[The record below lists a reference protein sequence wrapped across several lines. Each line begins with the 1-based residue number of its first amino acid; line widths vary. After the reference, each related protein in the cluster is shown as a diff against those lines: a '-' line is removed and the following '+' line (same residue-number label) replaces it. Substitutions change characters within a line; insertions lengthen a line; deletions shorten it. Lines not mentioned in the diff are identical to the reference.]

1 MLGYAARRILQ
12 SLIVLLAIT
21 VIVFVGVNLIGNP
34 VDVLAGANCDQAC
47 RERAIERLGLNLPLW
62 EQYLI
67 FLGNLVKGDLG
78 RSFVYGTPALD
89 VVLQRLPATLEL
101 AFVAMA
107 FSLAVGFPLGIWA
120 GLKRQTAGARAVM
133 AVTVLGFS
141 VPTFWIGIL
150 LIILFSVELGLLP
163 ATGRG
168 ETVEVLGVRLSFL
181 TLDGLT
187 HIAMPALTLALY
199 KISLIVRLVRNGT
212 TEVMFADYIRFAR
225 AKGLR
230 RSRIIG
236 LHATKNIL
244 IPIITVLGIE
254 FGTLIAFAVVTE
266 TIFAWPGIG
275 KLVIEAIGSLDR
287 PVIIAYMLVTATLFV
302 AINLIVDVAY
312 SLLDPR
318 IRLGDE

>member
-12 SLIVLLAIT
+12 SLVVLLAIT
-21 VIVFVGVNLIGNP
+21 VIVFAGINLIGNP
-34 VDVLAGANCDQAC
+34 VDVLAGVNCDQAC
-47 RERAIERLGLNLPLW
+47 RERAIERLGLNLPLR
-62 EQYLI
+62 EQYLV
-67 FLGNLVKGDLG
+67 FLRNLLHGDLG
-78 RSFVYGTPALD
+78 RSFVYGTPALE

-101 AFVAMA
+101 AFVAMV
-107 FSLAVGFPLGIWA
+107 FSLLVGFPLGVWA

-168 ETVEVLGVRLSFL
+168 ETVEVLGMRLSFL
-181 TLDGLT
+181 TADGLT
-187 HIAMPALTLALY
+187 HIIMPALTLAFY

-244 IPIITVLGIE
+244 IPIITILGIE

-266 TIFAWPGIG
+266 TIFAWPGVGRLLTQSIY
-275 KLVIEAIGSLDR
+275 SYDY
-287 PVIIAYMLVTATLFV
+287 PVVQTSVFIIAVTFV
-302 AINLIVDVAY
+302 FLNLAIDLLYALI
-312 SLLDPR
+312 DPR
-318 IRLGDE
+318 IRYD

>member
-107 FSLAVGFPLGIWA
+107 FSLVVGFPLGIWA